1 MAKTT
6 GASGNGLLYFIAG
19 LLVAGVV
26 GFGIYHFTEGD
37 GAKNSA
43 DFEISVSENGIR
55 VDEN

>member
-1 MAKTT
+1 MANTT
-6 GASGNGLLYFIAG
+6 RSSGNGLLYFFIGAA
-19 LLVAGVV
+19 VAGVI
-26 GFGIYHFTEGD
+26 GFGIYYFTEGG

>member
-1 MAKTT
+1 MANTT
-6 GASGNGLLYFIAG
+6 HSSGNGLMYFLMGAVLAG
-19 LLVAGVV
+19 AV
-26 GFGIYHFTEGD
+26 GFGIYYFTEGG